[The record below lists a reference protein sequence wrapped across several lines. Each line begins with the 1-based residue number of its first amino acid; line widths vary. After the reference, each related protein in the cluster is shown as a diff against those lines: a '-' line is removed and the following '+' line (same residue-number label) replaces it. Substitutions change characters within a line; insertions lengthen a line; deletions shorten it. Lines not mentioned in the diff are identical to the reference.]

1 MSQNK
6 NILVTLILMI
16 VVAAFYRV
24 IPDRPMGFAPHLAM
38 ALFGGAVIKDKKLAF
53 AFPIFSMFISDVV
66 YHLLYINGL
75 TSISG
80 FYEGQFTNY
89 ILFAGMTSIGL
100 LMRKVNVMNIVIFS
114 VIICSAFFLLSNFF
128 VWNAGSGWGRPH
140 TFVGLMQAYEDGV
153 PFYRNSIFATLIF
166 SGILFGA
173 WKLITGFKP
182 LVNQ

>member
-66 YHLLYINGL
+66 YHLLYVNGL

-89 ILFAGMTSIGL
+89 LLFAGMTSIGL

-114 VIICSAFFLLSNFF
+114 LIICTAFFLLSNFF

-140 TFVGLMQAYEDGV
+140 TFAGLMQAYEDGV

-173 WKLITGFKP
+173 WRLITGFKP

>member
-66 YHLLYINGL
+66 YHLLYVNGL

-89 ILFAGMTSIGL
+89 LLFAGMTSIGL

-114 VIICSAFFLLSNFF
+114 LIICTAFFLLSNFF
-128 VWNAGSGWGRPH
+128 VWNAG
-140 TFVGLMQAYEDGV
+140 
-153 PFYRNSIFATLIF
+153 
-166 SGILFGA
+166 
-173 WKLITGFKP
+173 
-182 LVNQ
+182 

>member
-1 MSQNK
+1 MRSNK
-6 NILVTLILMI
+6 NILITLIMMI
-16 VVAAFYRV
+16 VVAALYRV
-24 IPDRPMGFAPHLAM
+24 IPDRPMGFAPHWAM
-38 ALFGGAVIKDKKLAF
+38 ALFAGAVIKDKKIAF
-53 AFPIFSMFISDVV
+53 AVPIFSMFISDII

-89 ILFAGMTSIGL
+89 LLFAAMTGIGF
-100 LMRKVNVMNIVIFS
+100 LMNKISVPNVIIFS
-114 VIICSAFFLLSNFF
+114 LVICSAFFLLSNFF

-140 TFVGLMQAYEDGV
+140 TFAGLLQAYEDGL
-153 PFYRNSIFATLIF
+153 PFFRNSIFATIVF

>member
-53 AFPIFSMFISDVV
+53 AFPIFSMFISDVL
-66 YHLLYINGL
+66 YHLLYVNGL

-114 VIICSAFFLLSNFF
+114 LIICSAFFLLSNFF

-140 TFVGLMQAYEDGV
+140 TFAGLMQAYEDGV

-173 WKLITGFKP
+173 WRLITGFKP